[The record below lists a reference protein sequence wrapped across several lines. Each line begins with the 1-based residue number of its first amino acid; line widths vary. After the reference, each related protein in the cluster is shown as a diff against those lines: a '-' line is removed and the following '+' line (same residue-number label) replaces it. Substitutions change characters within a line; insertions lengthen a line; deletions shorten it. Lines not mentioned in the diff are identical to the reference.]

1 VVAKNTGPIRGWD
14 DYMEA
19 LAQKPPYQQYADQL
33 RVQDMVRT
41 AEQLAQFGVS
51 YPHRY
56 FGIREDMK

>member
-1 VVAKNTGPIRGWD
+1 VKSWD
-14 DYMEA
+14 DYMDA
-19 LAQKPPYQQYADQL
+19 LSAMPEWQQYATQL